1 MNYKIILGISTVT
14 ILTLI
19 YQYIKNIFNPNKRLL
34 EGQELNQ
41 FNNQSNNQ
49 SINQSN
55 NINNLNRVLNA
66 RYGISQKSNNNDF
79 YLSNEELKDQTKMLE
94 GLYKELGEFNHI
106 YQERL
111 FETLI
116 PTQIRKTIV
125 HLSSVDHPSPKDS
138 ESTYEFNL
146 ADRGTNGLRT
156 FTNVVNFKLLSAQ
169 IPYVPHNIYGD
180 SANASSTNVL
190 IFNGSNVS
198 IEEGYYTIYTLI
210 NTINNKLSTLGI
222 TATLTF
228 DNVTK
233 FITITAGGGVSITTN
248 PLFKRLGF
256 THNGSGTTINA
267 SNIPDLSI
275 HFIDIVYGNVHPR
288 AATITTDDGNI
299 LKRIPLNG
307 QPGDMIYY
315 DAPHSDYISQ
325 ELFNPD
331 INSNIPTIE
340 LQFKRNDGSPYNFK
354 GLHYDLKI
362 EVTEL
367 IEPTLLNELASH
379 MRRDRERFLKNEG
392 KIEISST
399 DYILYNMDEPKT
411 PVLGNT
417 PKVA

>member
-19 YQYIKNIFNPNKRLL
+19 YQYIKNLFNPNKRLL
-34 EGQELNQ
+34 EGQRDRILDD
-41 FNNQSNNQ
+41 
-49 SINQSN
+49 
-55 NINNLNRVLNA
+55 
-66 RYGISQKSNNNDF
+66 RYGGPKRSGNNDRN
-79 YLSNEELKDQTKMLE
+79 LSFDSASLISANLVESSTAQTRLLR
-94 GLYKELGEFNHI
+94 GLYDELGEFNHI

-125 HLSSVDHPSPKDS
+125 HLSSVDHPKNS
-138 ESTYEFNL
+138 EGTYKFNL
-146 ADRGTNGLRT
+146 ADPGTSGLRK

-169 IPYVPHNIYGD
+169 IPYVPHNIYNSTIN
-180 SANASSTNVL
+180 SAVTNDLKFNSSNN
-190 IFNGSNVS
+190 IS
-198 IEEGYYTIYTLI
+198 INEGYYTIYSLI
-210 NTINNKLSTLGI
+210 NTINNNLNASGSNI
-222 TATLTF
+222 TLTF
-228 DNVTK
+228 DNITK
-233 FITITAGGGVSITTN
+233 FITINNPVPETIIIDVSLH

-256 THNGSGTTINA
+256 NENINSSNTTINA

-275 HFIDIVYGNVHPR
+275 HFIDIVYGKVHPR

-340 LQFKRNDGSPYNFK
+340 LQFKRNDGSSYDFK

-379 MRRDRERFLKNEG
+379 MRRDRERFLDKEG
-392 KIEISST
+392 KIEISGT
-399 DYILYNMDEPKT
+399 DYIT
-411 PVLGNT
+411 GNQDPT
-417 PKVA
+417 

>member
-34 EGQELNQ
+34 EGQELNRDRILDDRY
-41 FNNQSNNQ
+41 SG
-49 SINQSN
+49 SADAINRN
-55 NINNLNRVLNA
+55 PERGL
-66 RYGISQKSNNNDF
+66 
-79 YLSNEELKDQTKMLE
+79 YLSSASLVGQLKQQESQTRLLR
-94 GLYKELGEFNHI
+94 GLYDELGEFNHI

-111 FETLI
+111 FENLI
-116 PTQIRKTIV
+116 PTQIKKTIV
-125 HLSSVDHPSPKDS
+125 HLSSVDHPNNTFDLASNKTS
-138 ESTYEFNL
+138 GLSTFK
-146 ADRGTNGLRT
+146 
-156 FTNVVNFKLLSAQ
+156 NVVNLKLLSAQ
-169 IPYVPHNIYGD
+169 IPYVPHNIYNSSGT
-180 SANASSTNVL
+180 STNSL
-190 IFNGSNVS
+190 NFNGIDVS

-210 NTINNKLSTLGI
+210 NTINNKLSASWI
-222 TATLTF
+222 PVTLTF
-228 DNVTK
+228 DNITK

-256 THNGSGTTINA
+256 TNDENSTTITA
-267 SNIPDLSI
+267 TNIPDLSI
-275 HFIDIVYGNVHPR
+275 HFIDIVYDNVHPR

-315 DAPHSDYISQ
+315 DTPHSDYISQ

-340 LQFKRNDGSPYNFK
+340 LQFKRNDGTSYDFK

-367 IEPTLLNELASH
+367 VEPTLLNELATH
-379 MRRDRERFLKNEG
+379 MRRDRERFLDNEG
-392 KIEISST
+392 SNEIGGI
-399 DYILYNMDEPKT
+399 DGNMDVSK
-411 PVLGNT
+411 
-417 PKVA
+417 K

>member
-34 EGQELNQ
+34 EGQGRINSQ
-41 FNNQSNNQ
+41 NMDQIVQTRYGNNVPGQ
-49 SINQSN
+49 
-55 NINNLNRVLNA
+55 NINPDTKLNLSSASLVEGQEFHTRLL
-66 RYGISQKSNNNDF
+66 R
-79 YLSNEELKDQTKMLE
+79 
-94 GLYKELGEFNHI
+94 GLYDELGEFNHI

-111 FETLI
+111 FESLI

-125 HLSSVDHPSPKDS
+125 HLSSVDHPNVSPGIY
-138 ESTYEFNL
+138 TFHL
-146 ADRGTNGLRT
+146 ADTSTSGLRT
-156 FTNVVNFKLLSAQ
+156 FKNVVNFKLLSAQ
-169 IPYVPHNIYGD
+169 IPYVPHNVYGD
-180 SANASSTNVL
+180 SVNASSTNVL
-190 IFNGSNVS
+190 IFNSTNII

-210 NTINNKLSTLGI
+210 NTINNKLSASGI
-222 TATLTF
+222 SATLTF
-228 DNVTK
+228 DNVSK

-256 THNGSGTTINA
+256 IQNTSGTTITA
-267 SNIPDLSI
+267 TNIPDLSI
-275 HFIDIVYGNVHPR
+275 HFIDIVYSNINPR
-288 AATITTDDGNI
+288 AATQTTDDGNI

-315 DAPHSDYISQ
+315 DTPHSDYISQ

-331 INSNIPTIE
+331 INSNIPNIE
-340 LQFKRNDGSPYNFK
+340 LQFKRNDGSLYDFK

-379 MRRDRERFLKNEG
+379 MRRDRERFIDNEG
-392 KIEISST
+392 SVEIGGI
-399 DYILYNMDEPKT
+399 DY
-411 PVLGNT
+411 VLGNMD
-417 PKVA
+417 VSENNNNR